1 MQINNILR
9 QQLEEAHES
18 NEALTADLQKLT
30 SDWEVMREE
39 MMVKEDEWKE
49 EEQVT
54 IICFDFTCHIFC
66 LIFSKQYS
74 RSHSL
79 ITKLFQ

>member
-39 MMVKEDEWKE
+39 MIVKEDEWKE
-49 EEQVT
+49 EEQVC
-54 IICFDFTCHIFC
+54 I
-66 LIFSKQYS
+66 
-74 RSHSL
+74 
-79 ITKLFQ
+79 